1 MKLTYQK
8 KKREWVKLLLTLQAA
23 ACSTIVGKHKN
34 RNIRIDYISCF
45 FTRRVVLSLLVAELF
60 LSCFV

>member
-1 MKLTYQK
+1 MKDLSH
-8 KKREWVKLLLTLQAA
+8 LLET
-23 ACSTIVGKHKN
+23 C
-34 RNIRIDYISCF
+34 IRIDCISCF